1 MLRITND
8 KETKSKLKRQD
19 LVEPELSYKIVGTL
33 FRVYNE
39 LGPGLY
45 EKNYQRAVAIGLS
58 MERIDFKQE
67 VPIKLKFIESDVGRY
82 FADFI
87 IGNKVVLEL
96 KSGNQ
101 INRGHVRQLI
111 AYLKS
116 TSLSLGI
123 LASFGKDG
131 VFFKRIINIDS

>member
-1 MLRITND
+1 MI
-8 KETKSKLKRQD
+8 
-19 LVEPELSYKIVGTL
+19 EPELSYKIVGTL

-45 EKNYQRAVAIGLS
+45 EKNYQKAVASELSLQKIG
-58 MERIDFKQE
+58 FKQE
-67 VPIKLKFIESDVGRY
+67 VPIKLRFVESNVGRY

-87 IGNKVVLEL
+87 VNSRVILEL

-101 INRGHVRQLI
+101 INRGHAKQLI
-111 AYLKS
+111 AYLRA
-116 TSLSLGI
+116 TDLPLGI
-123 LASFGKDG
+123 LAYFGKDG